1 VLFAVLFAQMGPT
14 IGYFTTDRA
23 IKYGWGIPR
32 LAVLCVLAFELAP
45 RISSAV
51 PAAESLGLAAY
62 LRSGRWIA
70 HAYIGSIGAAVNV
83 QVHTFFPCP
92 TQRNHV
98 HMYVYI

>member
-1 VLFAVLFAQMGPT
+1 MGPT

>member
-1 VLFAVLFAQMGPT
+1 MGPT
-14 IGYFTTDRA
+14 AGYFTTDRA

-32 LAVLCVLAFELAP
+32 LAFLCVLAFELAP

-62 LRSGRWIA
+62 LCSGRWIA

-83 QVHTFFPCP
+83 QVHKFFTCP
-92 TQRNHV
+92 TQLNHV
-98 HMYVYI
+98 HIHICILLTIRDFF